1 MTTDDHDQ
9 FLQELQRIA
18 ESTSYPWRMP
28 IRSFEYNY
36 DVWGWQHG
44 ARKLTLYPVGVFT
57 FDYFA
62 EDAAAESQS
71 NVDGK
76 LENFKDLWSWL
87 HDSVGSPPSWNYD
100 QLVEDRERFHAFLE
114 ENSKIVASWPEWKRN
129 MLGLVVNDADHA
141 GQQTDKQLDKHERVR
156 HDKNMN
162 TTDNENAVASLE
174 ARVQKSTLLTRH
186 PDYQD
191 TGLPGFVP
199 SRTEEDF
206 KKREHNRLL
215 ELRLL
220 AEFQEEALKAVGLAG
235 HPKASECWDIAKQQS
250 YDDYPGLRYSNRDEI
265 LPLLQRLARLV
276 K

>member
-44 ARKLTLYPVGVFT
+44 ARKLTLYPVGVLT

-62 EDAAAESQS
+62 EDVAAESQS
-71 NVDGK
+71 DVDSK
-76 LENFKDLWSWL
+76 LENFKDLWNWL
-87 HDSVGSPPSWNYD
+87 HDSAGSPPSWNYD

-129 MLGLVVNDADHA
+129 MLSLAVNDADHA
-141 GQQTDKQLDKHERVR
+141 RLETNKQLDR
-156 HDKNMN
+156 HASVSYAKNMN
-162 TTDNENAVASLE
+162 TTDNENAVASLK
-174 ARVQKSTLLTRH
+174 ARVQKSTLLSRH

-220 AEFQEEALKAVGLAG
+220 VEFQEEALDAVGLTG
-235 HPKASECWDIAKQQS
+235 HPKASECWDIAKQIHDAQH
-250 YDDYPGLRYSNRDEI
+250 GMLRYSTRDAV
-265 LPLLQRLARLV
+265 LPLLQRLARLM